1 MSIVQT
7 PFART
12 ALPGRTYRRWSDGL
26 TVEVESTDGVLV
38 WGKFT
43 LGDATARI
51 PFIDGQGPASDW
63 QCLMTGAEIVDKVRG
78 DAAAMSAKERAE
90 FAEALRQIA
99 PHEEDLG

>member
-12 ALPGRTYRRWSDGL
+12 ALPGRTYRRRSDGL

-43 LGDATARI
+43 LGGATARMM
-51 PFIDGQGPASDW
+51 FIGGQGPASDW
-63 QCLMTGAEIVDKVRG
+63 QCLMTGAEIMDKVRG
-78 DAAAMSAKERAE
+78 DVAAMSAEERAG

-99 PHEEDLG
+99 PHDGDLG